1 VVFPNDGIEGRPAER
16 LGATINTPKL
26 YLNRGY
32 YRRNQLREKGSSS
45 ATATRVF
52 ALARD
57 DTAEPPR
64 APAGAAATRGGGNAA
79 RADAAVRLGVG
90 AAAEALWV
98 STSPRS
104 SFNWSSVAARR
115 T

>member
-1 VVFPNDGIEGRPAER
+1 VRG
-16 LGATINTPKL
+16 
-26 YLNRGY
+26 GY